1 MACELCDDT
10 GWKAVT
16 DRRRAPR
23 RALRLLA
30 RQGATTRL
38 LEDARIPPRYRA
50 CDLETFVTYPNE
62 KLLGGGAARATFR
75 R

>member
-16 DRRRAPR
+16 DNGVRRVVRCDCW
-23 RALRLLA
+23 

-50 CDLETFVTYPNE
+50 CDLETFLTY
-62 KLLGGGAARATFR
+62 RTTS
-75 R
+75 